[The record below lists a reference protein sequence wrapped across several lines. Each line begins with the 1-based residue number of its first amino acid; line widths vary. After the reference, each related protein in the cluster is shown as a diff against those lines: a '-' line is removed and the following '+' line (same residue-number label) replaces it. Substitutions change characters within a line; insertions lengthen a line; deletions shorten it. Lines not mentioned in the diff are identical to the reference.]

1 MFDPSSCE
9 TLTGRTILRPSPSL
23 GDTLLAALPFLSA
36 EERTALK
43 DCPASR
49 RSFKAGA
56 DLVREGEAADSLYFL
71 VEGWACQYI
80 TTRDGRRQISALLVP
95 GDICDL
101 DALLFDRLDCGVRML
116 TAGTVLA
123 VPRERVAALAT
134 TCSGIAQGFT
144 WFGSA
149 ENAILARRTLCL
161 GRLSARERLAHL
173 LCEVAVRLGFN
184 DVEGEISF
192 DMPLTQEHLGDVLGL
207 TPVHVN
213 RTMQQLRSDGLLA
226 STTRTIAI
234 CDVAALR
241 RAGEFQ
247 PDYLHMRGPQKGFR
261 TDQREDGEGTMLR
274 SSNGLR

>member
-1 MFDPSSCE
+1 MLEALSRE
-9 TLTGRTILRPSPSL
+9 TLSGRTILRPAPSL
-23 GDTLLAALPFLSA
+23 GDTRLAALPFLSA
-36 EERTALK
+36 EERTALD

-56 DLVREGEAADSLYFL
+56 DLIGEGEAVDHLYFL

-80 TTRDGRRQISALLVP
+80 TSRDGRRQISALLVP
-95 GDICDL
+95 GDVCDL
-101 DALLFDRLDCGVRML
+101 DALLFNRLDCGVRML
-116 TAGTVLA
+116 NAGTVLA
-123 VPRERVAALAT
+123 VPRDRVAALAGT
-134 TCSGIAQGFT
+134 YPGIAQGFT
-144 WFGSA
+144 WLGFA

-184 DVEGEISF
+184 DDGGEISF
-192 DMPLTQEHLGDVLGL
+192 DMPLTQEHLGDMLGL

-226 STTRTIAI
+226 STTRRIAI

-247 PDYLHMRGPQKGFR
+247 PHYLR
-261 TDQREDGEGTMLR
+261 TQGAQNCWADDQGETGGGVMLR